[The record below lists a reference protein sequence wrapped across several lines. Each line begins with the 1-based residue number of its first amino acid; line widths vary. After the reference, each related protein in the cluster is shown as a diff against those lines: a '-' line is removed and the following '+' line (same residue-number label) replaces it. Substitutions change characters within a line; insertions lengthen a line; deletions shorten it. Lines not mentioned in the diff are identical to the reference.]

1 MLRLSVSSLGSDDDA
16 GGRQLFKTRLGLA
29 DCHRSC
35 TDPALQVCLGLI
47 ARCMPQM
54 CGDTQARHA
63 VSETTTTTTTTTT
76 QITVEIPLLQFF
88 IKVVDMPV
96 DVQ

>member
-1 MLRLSVSSLGSDDDA
+1 MLFWDKDVDML
-16 GGRQLFKTRLGLA
+16 
-29 DCHRSC
+29 
-35 TDPALQVCLGLI
+35 
-47 ARCMPQM
+47 
-54 CGDTQARHA
+54 A
-63 VSETTTTTTTTTT
+63 VSGLDV